1 MEIVEVI
8 ALAHF
13 EDSRVGALSRKQR
26 MKIALPIAE
35 QLVNMGLVA
44 YVNPPVAVAQEN
56 PLTDPQQNGVEQLSE
71 SSQAEQVSPK
81 QTRKYTRRNKE
92 QTVGE
97 LSQ

>member
-1 MEIVEVI
+1 MEIVEII

-13 EDSRVGALSRKQR
+13 EDSRVGAMSRKQR
-26 MKIALPIAE
+26 TKIAAPVAE

-56 PLTDPQQNGVEQLSE
+56 PSTDPQQDGVEQLSE